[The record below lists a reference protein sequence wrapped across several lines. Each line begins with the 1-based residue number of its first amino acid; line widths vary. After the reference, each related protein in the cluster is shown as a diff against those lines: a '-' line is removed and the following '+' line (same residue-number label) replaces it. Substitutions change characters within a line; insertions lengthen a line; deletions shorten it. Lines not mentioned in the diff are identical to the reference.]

1 MNLLLWK
8 SKRLVYDFKSV
19 YPNKSIQNNQ
29 YSIIVMCLVTW
40 DHSGNLPQGFRGDWR
55 FLKIL
60 STEVIWT
67 DFSRGVDSISC
78 KFFSFL
84 VFFVEQTLH
93 VQ

>member
-40 DHSGNLPQGFRGDWR
+40 DHSGNLPQDLGLGKGGGEIGD
-55 FLKIL
+55 F
-60 STEVIWT
+60 
-67 DFSRGVDSISC
+67 
-78 KFFSFL
+78 
-84 VFFVEQTLH
+84 
-93 VQ
+93 